1 MPISAR
7 TPRIALL
14 LALALCLPLAARADE
29 ASHRA
34 KAQEMITL
42 LSTEKNVQGVVDKFM
57 KQITDAAAKE
67 AGPNPSPETKAK
79 VADFEKQALQII
91 DASVGW
97 KAMQTQFTDIY
108 AKSFTEEEMD
118 GIIAF
123 YKSPA
128 GSALLTK
135 MPDVNVQ
142 IAQVG
147 GARVQALQ
155 PQLQQL
161 YTDFRKGLAPPPPT
175 LGPLGPATGAP
186 VNPSAPSTP
195 PATAPK

>member
-1 MPISAR
+1 
-7 TPRIALL
+7 
-14 LALALCLPLAARADE
+14 
-29 ASHRA
+29 
-34 KAQEMITL
+34 
-42 LSTEKNVQGVVDKFM
+42 
-57 KQITDAAAKE
+57 
-67 AGPNPSPETKAK
+67 
-79 VADFEKQALQII
+79 
-91 DASVGW
+91 
-97 KAMQTQFTDIY
+97 
-108 AKSFTEEEMD
+108 MD

-195 PATAPK
+195 PATTPK

>member
-1 MPISAR
+1 MN
-7 TPRIALL
+7 RIALL
-14 LALALCLPLAARADE
+14 LALALCLPLVARADE

-34 KAQEMITL
+34 KVQEMMSL

-57 KQITDAAAKE
+57 KQITDVADKE

-79 VADFEKQALQII
+79 VADFEKQALFII
-91 DASVGW
+91 ESQVGW
-97 KAMQTQFTDIY
+97 KEMQADFTDIY
-108 AKSFTEEEMD
+108 AKSFTEEELD

-142 IAQVG
+142 IAKVG

-161 YTDFRKGLAPPPPT
+161 YTDFRKSLAPPP
-175 LGPLGPATGAP
+175 PLGPATGGP
-186 VNPSAPSTP
+186 VNPSP
-195 PATAPK
+195 PAATPK